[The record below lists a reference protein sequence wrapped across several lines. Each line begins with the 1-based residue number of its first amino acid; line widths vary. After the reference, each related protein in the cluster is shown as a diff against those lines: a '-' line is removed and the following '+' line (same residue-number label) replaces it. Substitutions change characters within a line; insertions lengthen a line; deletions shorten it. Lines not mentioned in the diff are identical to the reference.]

1 MDVVIKEG
9 KICLMCGIFLTE
21 PYIHCTECLSECF
34 LCLHCFAKGSEI
46 GDHQNN
52 HNYEIVRNN
61 FPLLD
66 KNWTAAEEIR
76 LLDAILGCGLGNWT
90 DVARQVQTKNRDEC
104 RFHYFN
110 FYVYNPKLPLPE
122 GQYPES
128 KSAIHPTPFQYTKG
142 EDPPRPALDSQLHRD
157 MAGYMPARGDF
168 QTEYDNFAE
177 LELRELEFGRE
188 CEDESETE
196 IKLAMVNIYSS
207 RLKERARRKCIMQ
220 EHGLIHPRQAL
231 VMWRRYDNTL
241 SMFDLRQRISLLKE
255 CRTMGLTRL
264 YSIPLYLR
272 LKKKQ
277 KERQQRRSALTEL
290 LGCLKDE
297 GLCSQWLQRQTV
309 LEGSR
314 GLSDHVPS
322 AARRPSQPLSILGLP
337 GCEKLSSKEKE
348 LCSAVRVVP
357 ENFLSIKTT
366 LINECDKLGGL
377 KLAQARSLIKIDV
390 NKTRKIYDFLLEEG
404 LIKKDT

>member
-1 MDVVIKEG
+1 MDIIIKEG
-9 KICLMCGIFLTE
+9 KVCLMCGIILAE
-21 PYIHCTECLSECF
+21 PYIHCTECLSDSECF

-46 GDHQNN
+46 GDHLNN

-66 KNWTAAEEIR
+66 KNWTAAEEVR

-90 DVARQVQTKNRDEC
+90 DIARQVQTKNRDEC

-110 FYVYNPKLPLPE
+110 LYVYNPKPPLPE
-122 GQYPES
+122 LQDPES
-128 KSAIHPTPFQYTKG
+128 KSEIHPTPFQYTKG

-168 QTEYDNFAE
+168 QTEYDNYAE
-177 LELRELEFGRE
+177 LELRELEFGQ
-188 CEDESETE
+188 EDEDQCET
-196 IKLAMVNIYSS
+196 
-207 RLKERARRKCIMQ
+207 
-220 EHGLIHPRQAL
+220 G
-231 VMWRRYDNTL
+231 
-241 SMFDLRQRISLLKE
+241 MFDLRQRISLLKE

-277 KERQQRRSALTEL
+277 KERQQRRPALTEL
-290 LGCLKDE
+290 LGYLKDE

-314 GLSDHVPS
+314 GLSDHAPS
-322 AARRPSQPLSILGLP
+322 ADIKLAMVNIYCSRLKERARRKCTMQEHGLIHPRKALVMWRRYDNTLSKPLTD
-337 GCEKLSSKEKE
+337 KLS
-348 LCSAVRVVP
+348 V
-357 ENFLSIKTT
+357 
-366 LINECDKLGGL
+366 
-377 KLAQARSLIKIDV
+377 LAQLLTGDEF
-390 NKTRKIYDFLLEEG
+390 IYFLEG
-404 LIKKDT
+404 LH